1 MAEEGY
7 TEVAPAQE
15 LDEQKQQ
22 ILEYVLKNA
31 PFGETVE
38 IITGKEGIIDRWG
51 WFAYKIV
58 YLTQE
63 FDSFSQFMC
72 CCC

>member
-38 IITGKEGIIDRWG
+38 IITGKEGITHR
-51 WFAYKIV
+51 
-58 YLTQE
+58 
-63 FDSFSQFMC
+63 
-72 CCC
+72 